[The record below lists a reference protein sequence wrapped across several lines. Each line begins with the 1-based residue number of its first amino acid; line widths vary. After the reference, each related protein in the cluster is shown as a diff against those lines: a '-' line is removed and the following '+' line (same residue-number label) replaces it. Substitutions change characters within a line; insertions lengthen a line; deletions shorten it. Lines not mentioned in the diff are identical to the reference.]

1 MADSQQYPQQPQ
13 YPQQAYYGAPSPGGD
28 GKGPQMYQTGGAPSP
43 MAQQGYYA
51 PPQGMYGGQQVRRK
65 ALFWWR
71 LSLHGRNR
79 TNTDAGHAAHLQPM
93 YYGQPGMQ
101 QHPPN
106 VIVQQQP
113 RGDSGP
119 GCCACLLGCCAAL
132 LWYVRSRRPVREVR

>member
-1 MADSQQYPQQPQ
+1 MGRRQNSCADTKGAVADSQQYPQQPQ

-51 PPQGMYGGQQVRRK
+51 PPQGMYGGQQ
-65 ALFWWR
+65 
-71 LSLHGRNR
+71 
-79 TNTDAGHAAHLQPM
+79 PM

-132 LWYVRSRRPVREVR
+132 LC